1 MMLLIC
7 EAISLFEEDEL
18 PVLLVLLLPP
28 LMLLEI
34 TVDVVA

>member
-1 MMLLIC
+1 MLLIC
-7 EAISLFEEDEL
+7 EAISLFEEDEP